1 MGGLPRSTGQGENG
15 SPGLPGSLLTA
26 HLSVPEGELGHVG
39 HGGHDGGACSVP
51 ASSAFTITVTSA
63 GLGHAPAKV
72 LSAAI
77 DAVSGKGTI
86 LKLTTSFCLSAA
98 KG

>member
-1 MGGLPRSTGQGENG
+1 MLGALLRASASEASGGF
-15 SPGLPGSLLTA
+15 
-26 HLSVPEGELGHVG
+26 GHVG

-77 DAVSGKGTI
+77 DAVSEKSTM
-86 LKLTTSFCLSAA
+86 
-98 KG
+98 